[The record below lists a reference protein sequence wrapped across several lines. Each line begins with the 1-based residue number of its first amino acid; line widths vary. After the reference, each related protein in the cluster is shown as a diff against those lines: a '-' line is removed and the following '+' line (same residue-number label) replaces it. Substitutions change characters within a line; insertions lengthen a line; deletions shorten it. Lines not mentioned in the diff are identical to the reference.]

1 MLERGVNMQDLI
13 DLIKSRR
20 TIRKYKLEQIKDE
33 ELNMIIESGLYAPS
47 SGGRQYPKFLVLQDK
62 DTLLKL
68 GKINR
73 MAFGCANSD
82 KIRYVSM
89 AQPSIADTNDIKNGF
104 YDAPTVIAIF
114 TPKNWDYS
122 IHDAV
127 MAAAFMT
134 LTAWSLGIGSCFVS
148 RSEETFESDF
158 GQEIIKKAGLD
169 KLGEEYIARAFLTLG
184 YPDGEIG
191 NAKPR
196 ENNRVIIL
204 S

>member
-1 MLERGVNMQDLI
+1 MQNLI
-13 DLIKSRR
+13 ELIKSRR
-20 TIRKYKLEQIKDE
+20 TIRKYKPEQIKDE
-33 ELNMIIESGLYAPS
+33 ELNIILESGLYAPS
-47 SGGRQYPKFLVLQDK
+47 SGGRQYPKFLVLQNK

-73 MAFGCANSD
+73 LAFGSANSD

-89 AQPSIADTNDIKNGF
+89 HQPSIADTNEIKNGF

-114 TPKNWDYS
+114 TPKNWEYS

-127 MAAAFMT
+127 TAAESMI

-148 RSEETFESDF
+148 RSEETFESDI
-158 GQEIIKKAGLD
+158 GHEIIKKAGLD
-169 KLGEEYIARAFLTLG
+169 KLDEEYIARVFITFG

-196 ENNRVIIL
+196 KDNRIIIL
-204 S
+204 K